1 MKGKFFIPALLILFV
16 FACDEKEISDI
27 QAEQFVKF
35 YKNYSEFSAA
45 DVTETSSGYAFI
57 GTSKLDDETTRICLI
72 RTDEFGNSIDSVKYF
87 YRVVGDQTY
96 NDRAFC
102 LRNTSDGGFAILG
115 SSRNPVNNKQDVH
128 FIRTDHKG
136 NRLWSHVFSTTANL
150 EARHFEIND
159 GGSFI
164 ITGYSQESDNIKRI
178 WLAAL
183 DNNGNLL
190 WTPKVL
196 SQYALRDAI
205 GQYIQ
210 VLSDG
215 GYVITGTSKNN
226 PSHPG
231 ISNVFIMKTTN
242 QGVVNDQYYLSSNT
256 DEEGNC
262 IQILDD
268 DHFLVLSTVIKTP
281 AETDIAL
288 NSVSFASFP
297 HSIEWRRTYGNN
309 GKNTGCSV
317 HKAGNAIYILGTAG
331 TTASNS
337 AICLIAA
344 DASGNQKSRSDFG
357 IASELTAMSFSPVS
371 NGGFIVLGTAHHSD
385 RNTAV
390 ALIKVGP
397 EASF

>member
-1 MKGKFFIPALLILFV
+1 MKGKIFIPALLILLV

-45 DVTETSSGYAFI
+45 DVTETSNGYAFI

-72 RTDEFGNSIDSVKYF
+72 RTDEFGNSIDSAKYF

-102 LRNTSDGGFAILG
+102 LKNTSDGGFAILG
-115 SSRNPVNNKQDVH
+115 SSRNPVTEKQDVH

-136 NRLWSHVFSTTANL
+136 NTLWSHVFSSTANL
-150 EARHFEIND
+150 EARNFEIND
-159 GGSFI
+159 AGSFI

-183 DNNGNLL
+183 DNNGNLP
-190 WTPKVL
+190 WIPKVL
-196 SQYALRDAI
+196 SQYAPRDAI

-215 GYVITGTSKNN
+215 DFVITGTSKNN
-226 PSHPG
+226 PMYPG
-231 ISNVFIMKTTN
+231 IPNVFIMKTTD
-242 QGVVNDQYYLSSNT
+242 QGAVNDQYYLSSNI

-262 IQILDD
+262 IRVLDD
-268 DHFLVLSTVIKTP
+268 NHFLVLSTVKT
-281 AETDIAL
+281 ATGTNIAL
-288 NSVSFASFP
+288 NAVSFAAFP
-297 HSIEWRRTYGNN
+297 HSVDWRKTYGDN

-317 HKAGNAIYILGTAG
+317 YKEGNSIYVLGTSG
-331 TTASNS
+331 TAASNS
-337 AICLIAA
+337 ALCLITA

-357 IASELTAMSFSPVS
+357 IASELTAMSFRPVS
-371 NGGFIVLGTAHHSD
+371 NGGFIVLGTTHHSD

>member
-1 MKGKFFIPALLILFV
+1 MKGKFFIPTILLLIV

-45 DVTETSSGYAFI
+45 DVTETSTGYAFV

-72 RTDEFGNSIDSVKYF
+72 RTDEYGNSIDSAKYF
-87 YRVVGDQTY
+87 YRVVADQIY

-102 LRNTSDGGFAILG
+102 LKTTSDGGFAILG
-115 SSRNPVNNKQDVH
+115 SSRNPVTDKQDVIV
-128 FIRTDHKG
+128 IRTDQKG
-136 NRLWSHVFSTTANL
+136 NRIWSHVFSSTGIL
-150 EARHFEIND
+150 EARHFEIDD

-164 ITGYSQESDNIKRI
+164 ITGYAQESDNIKRI

-183 DNNGNLL
+183 DNSGNEPWEPKLL
-190 WTPKVL
+190 SKLAP
-196 SQYALRDAI
+196 RDAV
-205 GQYIQ
+205 GQYVQI
-210 VLSDG
+210 LSDG
-215 GYVITGTSKNN
+215 FVITGTSKNN
-226 PSHPG
+226 PSYPG
-231 ISNVFIMKTTN
+231 IPNVFVLKTTD
-242 QGVVNDQYYLSSNT
+242 QGAVNDQYYLSSNT

-262 IQILDD
+262 IRVLDD
-268 DHFLVLSTVIKTP
+268 DHFLVLSTVKT
-281 AETDIAL
+281 ATGTDIAL
-288 NSVSFASFP
+288 NAVSFTSFP
-297 HSIEWRRTYGNN
+297 HSVDWRKTYINN
-309 GKNTGCSV
+309 GKNVGCSV
-317 HKAGNAIYILGTAG
+317 FKAGNSIYVLGTTA

-344 DASGNQKSRSDFG
+344 DASGNQKSHSDFG
-357 IASELTAMSFSPVS
+357 IASELTAMSFRPVS
-371 NGGFIVLGTAHHSD
+371 NGGFIILGTNHHSD